1 MVDLA
6 KGNQTAKFDI
16 HNKGVR
22 KFEHLGIKWKKN
34 PKTIQEQ
41 NEKREKLKLV
51 QILANKREMD
61 LLQDKYEIEAE
72 YDLNTDFVAYMDR
85 FIAYHQ
91 IKEIKKFYAA
101 RRMFLHFIKREEINC
116 CEITE
121 ALLRRFVQ
129 FLEQRLKGESPS
141 NYFAKLK
148 QIIKAATSDN
158 HFRRNPAE
166 NIKVKKTQFL
176 HKEVLNFADLQT
188 LSETPLNNKDVKN
201 AFLFC
206 CLTGLRYCD
215 VIALCWENVYSD
227 KIKIVQQKTK
237 VPLTIPLGRDAVN
250 LLPQKGNQ
258 GDLVFTLPSHTA
270 CQKWLKRWMK
280 DAQIE
285 KHISWHCGRHSFGTN
300 LIAHGVDVSIAS
312 KLLGHTSLAN
322 TQRYVRVNDDMKA
335 SAISKF
341 PNFSD
346 N

>member
-72 YDLNTDFVAYMDR
+72 YDLNTDFVAYMDK

-101 RRMFLHFIKREEINC
+101 QRMFLHFIKREEINC

-176 HKEVLNFADLQT
+176 HKEVLNFT
-188 LSETPLNNKDVKN
+188 EIKRLSETPLKNSEVKN

-206 CLTGLRYCD
+206 CLTGLRFCD
-215 VIALCWENVYSD
+215 ANVLRWGNVFSD
-227 KIKIVQQKTK
+227 KIKIVQEKTK
-237 VPLTIPLGRDAVN
+237 VPLTIPLSQDALD
-250 LLPQKGNQ
+250 LLPSRRNYD
-258 GDLVFTLPSHTA
+258 DLVFTLPSHTA
-270 CQKWLKRWMK
+270 CQKWLKRWMQ
-280 DAQIE
+280 DAEIE

-322 TQRYVRVNDDMKA
+322 TQRYVRVNDEMKA

-341 PNFSD
+341 PSISN